1 MLAAAETVEGKPL
14 PELKRSSRPKSQ
26 QGLRDLKAR
35 VASERASKTTS
46 QNKHKDSDVSLNT
59 LERSLRKKTK
69 SERRARLGGKQRQ
82 NEHQAHIVVVNNK
95 SQRRQEIP
103 QFTMRMCLTE
113 EEKQSGLH
121 FDRVQLEQ
129 RKKIRGVITK
139 VYRSKVKDMKE
150 EYRVA
155 KRSRR
160 NEIRE
165 GLKRL
170 KTE

>member
-1 MLAAAETVEGKPL
+1 MTNTRFTRLNVYN
-14 PELKRSSRPKSQ
+14 ELTQ
-26 QGLRDLKAR
+26 DF
-35 VASERASKTTS
+35 V
-46 QNKHKDSDVSLNT
+46 
-59 LERSLRKKTK
+59 
-69 SERRARLGGKQRQ
+69 KQRQ

-170 KTE
+170 KTEYDEQILESMEPATEIKPWEKKRKKH